1 MELLQWLHLLN
12 DLAVSTS
19 QSQNNLNLSLNIA
32 NSLFVAYVL
41 LALIT
46 KKVAPLA
53 AFFLS
58 VLLVDNV
65 YMMKIGEPSMY
76 LLVAAIYLHVFETCL
91 TAKQKGCCVIIL
103 LTAIFLSMDAAL
115 YGKHGVYE
123 ENETFIY
130 RNIEY
135 ISLCAHGLFISSFI
149 CLRKIRNSIRNFI
162 SSLSRFSATSD
173 YMLFYCYNLFKSK
186 LLQ

>member
-1 MELLQWLHLLN
+1 MEILQWFQLLN
-12 DLAVSTS
+12 DLEV
-19 QSQNNLNLSLNIA
+19 SQNQSSLSLRVNNVI
-32 NSLFVAYVL
+32 FVAYVL

-46 KKVAPLA
+46 KRAAPLA

-65 YMMKIGEPSMY
+65 YMVKIGEPSMY
-76 LLVAAIYLHVFETCL
+76 LLVAVIYLHVFETCL

-103 LTAIFLSMDAAL
+103 LTAILLSIDAAL
-115 YGKHGVYE
+115 YGEHGIYG
-123 ENETFIY
+123 ENKTFIY

-135 ISLCAHGLFISSFI
+135 ISLCAHSLFISSFI
-149 CLRKIRNSIRNFI
+149 CIRKIRNSIRNLI

-173 YMLFYCYNLFKSK
+173 YMFFYCYNLFKSK